1 MSTAFIMW
9 LVIFGALLIASFWM
23 GAYYLSEWKSDFK
36 HLVEAT
42 VKLEKATEI
51 SSREASELAGYKIGA
66 KINLLVWIVS
76 FFFTFLSLG
85 GVFWVLATKL

>member
-23 GAYYLSEWKSDFK
+23 GAYYLSEWKSEFK
-36 HLVEAT
+36 SLVET
-42 VKLEKATEI
+42 SVRLEK
-51 SSREASELAGYKIGA
+51 SSEVSVREASDLAGHKVGA

>member
-23 GAYYLSEWKSDFK
+23 GSIYLSEWKNEYKS
-36 HLVEAT
+36 LVKAT
-42 VKLEKATEI
+42 VKFGNSKEVPDY
-51 SSREASELAGYKIGA
+51 EASEIASHKVGA